1 MIKVAIVED
10 DSQYIDTLKEY
21 IARFIKEKRGVNLS

>member
-21 IARFIKEKRGVNLS
+21 IARFIKEIGVSI